1 VRIGIDNISPGLST
15 SRSAV
20 GGMRHFMETVVTGL
34 PKAGREH
41 EFELFM
47 PAWADPFDAPNARN
61 FVVVPDLRAPRNR
74 IARVAYEQLRLPGRI
89 AQRALSVWLGTC
101 NTLPL
106 RAACRQVLIV
116 QSLQFLSHSE
126 SYERVRRRYQA
137 LLLRLSLRRADAIVT
152 FSQASKDRIVEIFAT
167 DPRRIH
173 VTHHGLRFSNA
184 TRVGDRDE
192 RQRVLGLTDGEYV
205 LSVSAFYPYKN
216 LPRLIEAFARLKPA
230 IKHRLVLIGAPTRF
244 LTVEKIMA
252 IARACGVE
260 KDVLC
265 LGLVPGEELPK
276 FYRNAAVLVMP
287 SLEETFGHPV
297 LEAMAFACPVV
308 TSNRSSM
315 AEIVGEA
322 GILVNPY
329 SVESIADGLDRVLSD
344 TARQQQM
351 AEAGMARA
359 RRFTRE
365 AFLGRLLRVLVGH
378 D

>member
-1 VRIGIDNISPGLST
+1 M
-15 SRSAV
+15 SADRGRV
-20 GGMRHFMETVVTGL
+20 LLIMLAAVVALALGETALAKGMKQTGRAEMGWVDL
-34 PKAGREH
+34 AVAILRNGWVLAG
-41 EFELFM
+41 
-47 PAWADPFDAPNARN
+47 
-61 FVVVPDLRAPRNR
+61 
-74 IARVAYEQLRLPGRI
+74 
-89 AQRALSVWLGTC
+89 S
-101 NTLPL
+101 
-106 RAACRQVLIV
+106 
-116 QSLQFLSHSE
+116 
-126 SYERVRRRYQA
+126 A
-137 LLLRLSLRRADAIVT
+137 LLVLHLGLYLLSLRRADAIVT